1 MTSIISEK
9 NIKKYASTV
18 LLSTVDELFDHKTDL
33 INSFYEDVVKNNKR
47 NKHLKN
53 NYKDNEVVD
62 EVIFEELEKSFTQND
77 IGRVLQSNMVKENDR
92 AIEDLANIL
101 DEKLKPIAY
110 DLRVLFNDN
119 KKYDEFR
126 KLVTENLVVSNLN
139 LNSSAIKALK
149 TMGMTGIETAK
160 IIQLITE
167 IDK

>member
-1 MTSIISEK
+1 MINEK

-18 LLSTVDELFDHKTDL
+18 LISTVEELFDHKKDLIDNFYTDL
-33 INSFYEDVVKNNKR
+33 IKTNKR
-47 NKHLKN
+47 NKNLKN

-62 EVIFEELEKSFTQND
+62 EIIFEELEKSFTQND
-77 IGRVLQSNMVKENDR
+77 IGRVLQSNMIKENDR

-101 DEKLKPIAY
+101 DEKLRPIAY
-110 DLRVLFNDN
+110 ELRTLFNDN
-119 KKYDEFR
+119 NKYDEFR

-149 TMGMTGIETAK
+149 TMGMNGIETAK

-167 IDK
+167 IDN

>member
-1 MTSIISEK
+1 MINEK

-18 LLSTVDELFDHKTDL
+18 LINTVDELFDHKKEL
-33 INSFYEDVVKNNKR
+33 IDSFYKDFIKTNKR
-47 NKHLKN
+47 NKNLKN

-62 EVIFEELEKSFTQND
+62 ELILEELEKSFTQND
-77 IGRVLQSNMVKENDR
+77 IGKVLQKNMVEENDK
-92 AIEDLANIL
+92 AIEDLAHIL
-101 DEKLKPIAY
+101 DEKLRPITY

-119 KKYDEFR
+119 AKYDEFR

-139 LNSSAIKALK
+139 LNSSAIRALK

-167 IDK
+167 IDN

>member
-1 MTSIISEK
+1 MINEK

-18 LLSTVDELFDHKTDL
+18 LINTVEELFDHNKELIDAFYKDFVKT
-33 INSFYEDVVKNNKR
+33 NKR
-47 NKHLKN
+47 NKLLKN

-62 EVIFEELEKSFTQND
+62 QLILDELEKSFTRND
-77 IGRVLQSNMVKENDR
+77 IGRVLQKNMVEENDK
-92 AIEDLANIL
+92 AIEDLAHIL
-101 DEKLKPIAY
+101 DEKLRPIAY

-119 KKYDEFR
+119 AKYDEFR

-139 LNSSAIKALK
+139 LNSSAIRALK

-167 IDK
+167 IDN